1 MHVWQVGSAFLGRRV
16 EELQPSLHVF
26 GHTHF
31 SIDKKL
37 DGVRYVQHPLG
48 NQHER
53 TNGWQI
59 HIGPGY
65 GNPLLKRVWKGPPL
79 QETAAPTA
87 PPAKPHWL
95 TEWVN
100 AKEPEHWPHMAIG

>member
-1 MHVWQVGSAFLGRRV
+1 MAGALWGSTLLGEQVHSIRDAGV
-16 EELQPSLHVF
+16 KSLTHVF

-65 GNPLLKRVWKGPPL
+65 GNPLLKRACGRGRRCKRLRRLRLRPSR
-79 QETAAPTA
+79 
-87 PPAKPHWL
+87 
-95 TEWVN
+95 
-100 AKEPEHWPHMAIG
+100 IG